1 MGKLIF
7 VFQMLAFI
15 LFSYLN
21 SNAQT
26 GNVEITQSVDIEK
39 VIEIKKEINK
49 NISMLRIQIYNG
61 NREDAQIIKEKFEK
75 HKIDSIV
82 DIVYETPNY
91 KIWVGQY
98 ISQLEADRKLLEIRR
113 YFSDAF
119 IFRPVIRLILE
130 EEEEEEEEEEIKN

>member
-1 MGKLIF
+1 MEKLIF

-61 NREDAQIIKEKFEK
+61 NRKDA
-75 HKIDSIV
+75 
-82 DIVYETPNY
+82 
-91 KIWVGQY
+91 
-98 ISQLEADRKLLEIRR
+98 
-113 YFSDAF
+113 
-119 IFRPVIRLILE
+119 
-130 EEEEEEEEEEIKN
+130 

>member
-1 MGKLIF
+1 MKNIFF

-21 SNAQT
+21 SNAQA

-61 NREDAQIIKEKFEK
+61 NRKDAEIIKEKFEK
-75 HKIDSIV
+75 QKIDTIV

-91 KIWVGQY
+91 KIWVGRY
-98 ISQLEADRKLLEIRR
+98 LSQLEADRKLIEIKK

-119 IFRPVIRLILE
+119 IFRPVIRPILE
-130 EEEEEEEEEEIKN
+130 AEEIEEENIN

>member
-7 VFQMLAFI
+7 VFQILAFI
-15 LFSYLN
+15 LFGYLN
-21 SNAQT
+21 SNAQA
-26 GNVEITQSVDIEK
+26 GNAEITQSVDIVK

-98 ISQLEADRKLLEIRR
+98 VSQLEADRKLLEIRR

-119 IFRPVIRLILE
+119 IFRPVIRPILE
-130 EEEEEEEEEEIKN
+130 EEEEEEEEENIN

>member
-7 VFQMLAFI
+7 VFQILAFI
-15 LFSYLN
+15 LFGYLN
-21 SNAQT
+21 SNAQA
-26 GNVEITQSVDIEK
+26 GNAEITQSVDIEK

-119 IFRPVIRLILE
+119 IFRPIIRLILE
-130 EEEEEEEEEEIKN
+130 EEEEEEEEIKN

>member
-7 VFQMLAFI
+7 VFQILAFI
-15 LFSYLN
+15 LFGYLN
-21 SNAQT
+21 SNAQA
-26 GNVEITQSVDIEK
+26 GNAEITQSVDIEK

-91 KIWVGQY
+91 KIWVGRY

-119 IFRPVIRLILE
+119 IFRPIIRLILE
-130 EEEEEEEEEEIKN
+130 EEEEEEIKN

>member
-1 MGKLIF
+1 MKNIYF
-7 VFQMLAFI
+7 VFQMLTFI

-21 SNAQT
+21 SNAQA

-61 NREDAQIIKEKFEK
+61 NRKDAEIIKEKFEK
-75 HKIDSIV
+75 QKIDTIV

-91 KIWVGQY
+91 KIWVGRY
-98 ISQLEADRKLLEIRR
+98 LSQLEADRKLIEIKK

-119 IFRPVIRLILE
+119 IFRPVIRPILE
-130 EEEEEEEEEEIKN
+130 TEEVEEEKIN

>member
-7 VFQMLAFI
+7 VFQILAFI
-15 LFSYLN
+15 LFGYLN
-21 SNAQT
+21 SNAQA
-26 GNVEITQSVDIEK
+26 GNAEITQSVDIEK

-130 EEEEEEEEEEIKN
+130 EEIKN

>member
-7 VFQMLAFI
+7 VFQILAFI
-15 LFSYLN
+15 LFGYLN
-21 SNAQT
+21 SNAQA
-26 GNVEITQSVDIEK
+26 GNAEITQSVDIEK

-61 NREDAQIIKEKFEK
+61 NRKDAEIIKEKFEQQ
-75 HKIDSIV
+75 KIDTIV

-91 KIWVGQY
+91 KIWVGRY
-98 ISQLEADRKLLEIRR
+98 LSQLEADRKLLEIKK

-119 IFRPVIRLILE
+119 IFRPVIRPILE
-130 EEEEEEEEEEIKN
+130 AEEVEEENIN